1 MHISS
6 IGSAAP
12 AQLTSPGKSKAVPPG
27 LARRELDLPPGIA
40 KKLEAGGTMPPGIAK
55 RFPSGTVQPVDP
67 QSSPE
72 TSPASE
78 TVAAQS
84 SVTTPADGSSPNS
97 SSISSVDLF
106 V

>member
-1 MHISS
+1 MHVSS
-6 IGSAAP
+6 IGSGAP
-12 AQLTSPGKSKAVPPG
+12 AQPTSPGKSKAVPPG

-55 RFPSGTVQPVDP
+55 RFPSATVQPVDP

-78 TVAAQS
+78 N
-84 SVTTPADGSSPNS
+84 DGSSPS

>member
-27 LARRELDLPPGIA
+27 LARRELDLPPGIT

-55 RFPSGTVQPVDP
+55 RFPSATVQPVDP

-78 TVAAQS
+78 N
-84 SVTTPADGSSPNS
+84 DGSSPS

>member
-1 MHISS
+1 MHIFS

-12 AQLTSPGKSKAVPPG
+12 APLTSPGKAKAVPPG

-40 KKLEAGGTMPPGIAK
+40 KKLDGTIPPGIAK
-55 RFPSGTVQPVDP
+55 RFPSATVQPVDP
-67 QSSPE
+67 LTTPE

-78 TVAAQS
+78 PVAAQID
-84 SVTTPADGSSPNS
+84 VITPADGSSGS
-97 SSISSVDLF
+97 SSSMSSVDLF